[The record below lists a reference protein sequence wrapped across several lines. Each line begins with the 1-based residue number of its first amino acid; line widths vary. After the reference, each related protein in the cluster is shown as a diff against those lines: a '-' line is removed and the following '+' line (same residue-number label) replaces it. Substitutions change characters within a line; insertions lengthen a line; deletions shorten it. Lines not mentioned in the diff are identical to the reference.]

1 MRHTD
6 EFMDLITV
14 GFTLKLEPT
23 EQDREEL
30 RVLNSVLEKA
40 GLKITIVD
48 EVPPILAI
56 QCRVDEAE
64 RILTRGAGRKRK
76 PVFDASVRE
85 VRDLMQVL
93 GADETAERLGISR
106 STLFRRLKQDD
117 DAVF

>member
-6 EFMDLITV
+6 EYTDLLTV
-14 GFTLKLEPT
+14 GFTLKFEPT

-30 RVLNSVLEKA
+30 RVLNSVLEKV

-56 QCRVDEAE
+56 QCHLDEAE
-64 RILTRGAGRKRK
+64 RVLTRGAGRKRK
-76 PVFDASVRE
+76 PVFDVSVRE
-85 VRDLMQVL
+85 VRDLMQLL
-93 GADETAERLGISR
+93 GADETAEHFGISR